1 MIKLSNQ
8 WGRQLSVW
16 VEIQDEIL
24 SFDSYEFSS
33 IYEDARYSQKKVEN
47 RDYERMKGI
56 LDKQKKS
63 SK

>member
-1 MIKLSNQ
+1 MKRSGEAKLEA
-8 WGRQLSVW
+8 LSTR
-16 VEIQDEIL
+16 EIQDEIL